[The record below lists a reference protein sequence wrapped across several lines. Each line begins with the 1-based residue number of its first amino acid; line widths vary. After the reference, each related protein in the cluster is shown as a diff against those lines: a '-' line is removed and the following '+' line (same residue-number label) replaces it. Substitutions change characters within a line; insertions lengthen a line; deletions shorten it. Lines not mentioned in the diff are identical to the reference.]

1 MEGEQLTVGFIGLG
15 AMGYP
20 IAGHLKKKTDSVKV
34 WNRTQTKS
42 CKHATQYS
50 TDMIADVL
58 NLKSCDIIFSC
69 LPTSADVK
77 YFCESL
83 RDRPAGLI
91 WIDIT
96 SGVPHESVLISSLL
110 KDYGHF
116 YVDAPVSGGPKGAV
130 EGTLTS
136 MIGGEVKIVQKV
148 LPWIKCYS
156 KLAMH
161 VGPCGS
167 GHAVKVCFLYS
178 QMQFYKFLCFFQSV
192 NNAMNATHLIIAAEG
207 LCTLQKFGVCPADAL
222 SVINASSGRSLQTEV
237 RMPMSV
243 LPRTFDYGFKLGL
256 MEKVPFFSFPFYI

>member
-1 MEGEQLTVGFIGLG
+1 
-15 AMGYP
+15 
-20 IAGHLKKKTDSVKV
+20 
-34 WNRTQTKS
+34 
-42 CKHATQYS
+42 
-50 TDMIADVL
+50 MIADVL